1 MKTAIHVLS
10 QRGRLIGV
18 WVPPPPPPA
27 DSRAP
32 VATLHAGPGQKL
44 HSVTVEIGD
53 ATFKTAKHVAD
64 FHAALRKQLKL
75 KK

>member
-1 MKTAIHVLS
+1 MKTAIQVLS
-10 QRGRLIGV
+10 QRGRLVGV
-18 WVPPPPPPA
+18 WVPPPAPPV

-32 VATLHAGPGQKL
+32 VAALRAGPGQKL
-44 HSVTVEIGD
+44 HEVTVEIGD
-53 ATFKTAKHVAD
+53 ATFRTAKHVAD